1 MTCWVTFLLLLISSK
16 RINERN
22 FEKIKVRFVLFLCL
36 HIWWNEVVNGLF
48 LIVHGWTHKT
58 RVSIGSNI
66 CVLKNNIRSHCITLN
81 IFSSHIHTSNASS
94 HYHHHPATNIHGSI
108 SLTVRFKLE
117 REGNA
122 QLVIIVDHQ
131 LSLKVFGRALVQ
143 LERCFIS
150 TFMLIRVRTNTNC
163 DDQSVHAHRKE
174 NLSK

>member
-117 REGNA
+117 RE
-122 QLVIIVDHQ
+122 
-131 LSLKVFGRALVQ
+131 R
-143 LERCFIS
+143 ERGKCATSHHCGPPTEFEGVWPRTCS
-150 TFMLIRVRTNTNC
+150 IREMFHFNL
-163 DDQSVHAHRKE
+163 HA
-174 NLSK
+174 N